1 MRNLCGTQDLIMPLG
16 FISRDDDEHR
26 AGASDKSR
34 EIQTAEFSRILAVC
48 EGLHRQIQK
57 YAYVLEF
64 LDPLN
69 RNADE
74 EVGNV
79 VLALS
84 YADTPQE
91 YLEALTSEARRLMRA
106 VAGANRG
113 QAGAGAV
120 KLPSRAHHLAA
131 GAKRYFPAL
140 LWGLCVFFAFLIA

>member
-1 MRNLCGTQDLIMPLG
+1 MPLG
-16 FISRDDDEHR
+16 FIPRDENDDHGR
-26 AGASDKSR
+26 ASDKP
-34 EIQTAEFSRILAVC
+34 EEVHMPITAEFSRMLAAC
-48 EGLHRQIQK
+48 EALHRQIQK

-91 YLEALTSEARRLMRA
+91 YLEALTIEARRLMRA

-113 QAGAGAV
+113 HGGAV
-120 KLPSRAHHLAA
+120 KLPPKAHPLAA
-131 GAKRYFPAL
+131 CARRRFLAL
-140 LWGLCVFFAFLIA
+140 LWCLCVFIFVLMS